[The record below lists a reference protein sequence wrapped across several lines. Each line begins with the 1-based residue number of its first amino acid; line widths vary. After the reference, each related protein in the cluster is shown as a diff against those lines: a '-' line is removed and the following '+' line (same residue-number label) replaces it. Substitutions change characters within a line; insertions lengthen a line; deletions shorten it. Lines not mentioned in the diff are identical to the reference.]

1 VKYSAA
7 GGDCNGV
14 AIVID
19 GAWDDGEATDG
30 RTDYLQWCSL
40 WSIVQ
45 IVYQSMKVEG
55 LRPGNAGA
63 GRSFSAQRTMNRSLS
78 VCLSVCLPVPTV
90 QPAPPNSFSLSV
102 NAINEMRHHNV
113 VSGVSVCAICIDVS
127 CTAAAAAAAVDDDA
141 HARAVLRTECALPAR

>member
-1 VKYSAA
+1 MKYSAA

-63 GRSFSAQRTMNRSLS
+63 GRSFSAHRTMNRSLS
-78 VCLSVCLPVPTV
+78 VCLS
-90 QPAPPNSFSLSV
+90 AS
-102 NAINEMRHHNV
+102 AH
-113 VSGVSVCAICIDVS
+113 
-127 CTAAAAAAAVDDDA
+127 CTA
-141 HARAVLRTECALPAR
+141 CATQFFLTVCKCNK